1 MALIFKF
8 DGTLFM
14 SHTGHCCFWRSL
26 VLQAIYLNIPEQTYF
41 LLVFGLP

>member
-14 SHTGHCCFWRSL
+14 SHTSFWRSL
-26 VLQAIYLNIPEQTYF
+26 VLQAIYLKIPEQTYF